1 MAAFVRAEQRE
12 HPVGA
17 LQRMLGLGAPP
28 DSSLVRSR
36 FARRQAIG
44 RIVLIWAVT
53 YACFR
58 LWAPFASTLEQTLL
72 FTASWALIAA
82 RARRAFSTMTFAI
95 GSYAVAGG
103 ASFGAVVVLSVAD
116 DWLPHL
122 DVHNRALAIAG
133 IGTFAAAGIWD
144 QLIRRTPRPP
154 QRVLV
159 VGGGRGTA
167 DLLDALEHEC
177 RPDIEVI
184 GIVGDDVDAELAA
197 RVETS
202 GQLSALVPQV
212 RRLSPDLVVVAVQRG
227 RPDVFAQLLGAADA
241 GFQVVGLPEMF
252 EYAFGRLPVETLTPA
267 WFMSV
272 LHAYNRPAGRAT
284 KRAFDL
290 VTGFVGILLAL
301 PLVPFIVIVVKRT
314 PGPLLYRQTRL
325 GEHGTTF
332 TMLKFRSMRP
342 DAEAEAGA
350 TWAAV
355 DDSRIIPGGKL
366 LRKLRLDELPQ
377 LLNVVRGEMS
387 IVGPRPERPEFLAQ
401 LQSEVPFWT
410 QRHLLKPGV
419 TGWAQIRAGYA
430 ADAMGTMEKLS
441 YDLWYL
447 RHRSLLL
454 DAFICLRTVPRMI
467 TFGGAR

>member
-1 MAAFVRAEQRE
+1 MAAFVRAEHRE

-17 LQRMLGLGAPP
+17 LQRALGLGAAP

-36 FARRQAIG
+36 FARRQAAG

-53 YACFR
+53 YASLR
-58 LWAPFASTLEQTLL
+58 IWTPLAGAVEQAVL
-72 FTASWALIAA
+72 FTVSWALLAA

-95 GSYAVAGG
+95 GSFAVSAGASLGAVA
-103 ASFGAVVVLSVAD
+103 VVSVAD
-116 DWLPHL
+116 DWLPGL
-122 DVHNRALAIAG
+122 DVDNRALAVVLL
-133 IGTFAAAGIWD
+133 TSFAAAGVWD
-144 QLIRRTPRPP
+144 QLIRRTPHPP

-159 VGGGRGTA
+159 VGGGRGTT
-167 DLLDALEHEC
+167 DLLDALAHEC

-184 GIVGDDVDAELAA
+184 GIVDDDLDPAFAA
-197 RVETS
+197 RVETT
-202 GQLSALVPQV
+202 GRLDTLVDQV

-227 RPDVFAQLLGAADA
+227 RPEVFAQLLGAADA

-272 LHAYNRPAGRAT
+272 LHAYNRPSSRAA

-290 VTGFVGILLAL
+290 AIGFVGILFAL
-301 PLVPFIVIVVKRT
+301 PLVPFLVILVKRT
-314 PGPLLYRQTRL
+314 PGPILYRQTRL
-325 GEHGTTF
+325 GEHGATF
-332 TMLKFRSMRP
+332 TMLKFRSMRS

-355 DDSRIIPGGKL
+355 NDSRIVPGGRL
-366 LRKLRLDELPQ
+366 MRKLRLDELPQ
-377 LLNVVRGEMS
+377 LWNVVRGEMS

-401 LQSEVPFWT
+401 LQAEVPFWT

-454 DAFICLRTVPRMI
+454 DAFICLRTVPRMLS
-467 TFGGAR
+467 FGGAR

>member
-1 MAAFVRAEQRE
+1 MAAFVRAEHPD
-12 HPVGA
+12 HPVGS
-17 LQRMLGLGAPP
+17 LQRALGLGAAP

-36 FARRQAIG
+36 FTRRQAIG
-44 RIVLIWAVT
+44 RVVLIWAVA
-53 YACFR
+53 YAIFR
-58 LWAPFASTLEQTLL
+58 FRAPFADALAQALL
-72 FTASWALIAA
+72 FAASWALIAA

-95 GSYAVAGG
+95 GSFAVSSG
-103 ASFGAVVVLSVAD
+103 ASIGAVVVLSVAD
-116 DWLPHL
+116 DWLSRL
-122 DVHNRALAIAG
+122 DIDNRALAVAG
-133 IGTFAAAGIWD
+133 LATFAAAGIWD

-159 VGGGRGTA
+159 VGGGQGTA
-167 DLLDALEHEC
+167 DLLEALAHEC

-184 GIVGDDVDAELAA
+184 GIVDDDLDPELAL
-197 RVETS
+197 RVQTTGRLDS
-202 GQLSALVPQV
+202 LVPNV

-227 RPDVFAQLLGAADA
+227 RPEVFAQLLGAADA

-272 LHAYNRPAGRAT
+272 LHAYNRPASRAA

-290 VTGFVGILLAL
+290 ATGAVGILLAL
-301 PLVPFIVIVVKRT
+301 PLVPFIVILVKRT

-332 TMLKFRSMRP
+332 TMLKFRSMRA
-342 DAEAEAGA
+342 DAEAEVGA

-377 LLNVVRGEMS
+377 LWNVVRGEMS

-454 DAFICLRTVPRMI
+454 DTFICLRTVPRMI